1 MSQFHYVVTNTEG
14 QRYTGTM
21 VSTDIETAMRSLVE
35 KDLVVARIQPI
46 AQRKALLRRV
56 RDAVGLPPRSP
67 LSSEGLIAFTQQL
80 IAMLESGVTMKQ
92 ALDVMIDDAED
103 QEIRQLMVDMS
114 SKVGAGMSVASVLAT
129 HPQVFSRQYVAT
141 VGAGESGGDLV
152 GALRVMAGLLEKSEA
167 LRRKVAS
174 ALYYPAFILVMAGVF
189 LTVMLVLIVPRYA
202 AFYQT
207 MGGELPLATRAV
219 MGVGSFVQAHIVAL
233 VLLAAAIFVL
243 VRRICRSEQV
253 RLVLDD
259 LALRLPVV
267 GQLFRLLG
275 IARFSR
281 TLASL
286 LSSGVMLMEAIELV
300 VDTMGNAAM
309 ERGMKRVSAQ
319 LMEGRSIVETLRF
332 TGMFTR
338 MSLSMISVGEQ
349 SGQLDRMLAKVA
361 DYYEDR
367 VDHAVRAMASLV
379 EPLVI
384 VLVGVVVAVMVVGL
398 VLPVFNL
405 VTLFVK

>member
-114 SKVGAGMSVASVLAT
+114 SKVGAGMSVTSVLAT